1 MIFILEPGAL
11 KIWIQ
16 PAAHFT
22 ETNQQNVRKKQCFC
36 QKPINFLKV
45 SRVFNAL
52 KGVRNSGSLRVVW
65 QYTDY
70 ENISL

>member
-1 MIFILEPGAL
+1 MIIFLETRAL

-16 PAAHFT
+16 AAAHFT
-22 ETNQQNVRKKQCFC
+22 ETNQQNVRKKKCFR
-36 QKPINFLKV
+36 QTPINFLKG
-45 SRVFNAL
+45 SRVFNSL